1 MAHVPQHKR
10 LRRVFLLLSAG
21 ILFITLLALLP
32 LAIAPP
38 LSPITSTLSAF
49 ASYDPATYGI
59 PYQIAGF
66 KILAVRTSENTACIP
81 SGMMRITVQSSQPDV
96 QSFLANS
103 GDSRVVSETLRQ
115 IPSLSGINFNLEF
128 IGPAPWNPER
138 FLSSVAEWNNH
149 MKNGCVKLG
158 GPAII
163 ITPTPDPFA
172 PYDPATYGIPE
183 IVAGY
188 RIVIVQTA
196 ETNPCIQPDEM
207 RLTIQ
212 AVDPSPDN
220 PMVPREGGDILFELE
235 KLKPGIKWGLAY
247 IMPVPFD
254 REQFV
259 RQQNEAMKNG
269 CVKLGG
275 PEFTL
280 TPSDVP

>member
-1 MAHVPQHKR
+1 MSPQN
-10 LRRVFLLLSAG
+10 RRSRRILLPLTIG
-21 ILFITLLALLP
+21 IIFILLLALLP
-32 LAIAPP
+32 LVIAPP
-38 LSPITSTLSAF
+38 LSLMTSTLSAF
-49 ASYDPATYGI
+49 APYDPASYGI

-66 KILAVRTSENTACIP
+66 NILAVRTSENAACIP
-81 SGMMRITVQSSQPDV
+81 SGMMTITLQSSQPDV

-103 GDSRVVSETLRQ
+103 GDPKAVSETLRQ
-115 IPSLSGINFNLEF
+115 IPSLNGIKFTLEF

-172 PYDPATYGIPE
+172 PYNPLTYGIPE

-188 RIVIVQTA
+188 RIVIVHTP
-196 ETNPCIQPDEM
+196 ETDPCMSPDEM

-235 KLKPGIKWGLAY
+235 KLKPGIKWGLGY

-259 RQQNEAMKNG
+259 NQHAQQND

-275 PEFTL
+275 PEFTP
-280 TPSDVP
+280 TPMQ